1 MSNNQLPTHGNQRT
15 MNLNSI
21 IFQNIVD
28 SPYLRT
34 IGELESFQ
42 EIVNEAQRNGKSMVH
57 CFIAVDKVRNANCF
71 AKLCFTLLPFLKSME
86 PFLKGSTPSTAWV
99 IMYKF
104 WTLPL
109 TVRQLEN
116 LIDHPHSV
124 YLRGIGFLYLR
135 FVCKPDQ
142 LWDWLGAYLE
152 DDQEIMLQGGVKP
165 IHSTVGK
172 MCYMLLH
179 DQKFL
184 GQILPR
190 IPVLVMRDLE
200 AKLEPFADA
209 GRAKSGQR
217 DHFKKERSDRDRGS
231 GSGRGT
237 DRDRDD
243 YNGPSRYSRDR
254 SRSRDRGDRG
264 ERGERGER
272 GDRGG
277 RRYDD
282 EDDYRSSRNRDRY
295 RSDRRD
301 DYRRRSRS
309 RSRSPAR
316 R

>member
-1 MSNNQLPTHGNQRT
+1 
-15 MNLNSI
+15 
-21 IFQNIVD
+21 
-28 SPYLRT
+28 
-34 IGELESFQ
+34 
-42 EIVNEAQRNGKSMVH
+42 
-57 CFIAVDKVRNANCF
+57 
-71 AKLCFTLLPFLKSME
+71 
-86 PFLKGSTPSTAWV
+86 
-99 IMYKF
+99 MYKF

-152 DDQEIMLQGGVKP
+152 DDQEIMLQSGVKP
-165 IHSTVGK
+165 VYSTIGK

-200 AKLEPFADA
+200 VKLEPYADA
-209 GRAKSGQR
+209 GRAKTGQR
-217 DHFKKERSDRDRGS
+217 DHLKKERPDRDRGS
-231 GSGRGT
+231 GRG
-237 DRDRDD
+237 RDRERDD
-243 YNGPSRYSRDR
+243 NYRGPRYDRDR
-254 SRSRDRGDRG
+254 SRSR
-264 ERGERGER
+264 ERSR
-272 GDRGG
+272 DRGG
-277 RRYDD
+277 RGR
-282 EDDYRSSRNRDRY
+282 RSYSKSRSRSRDRY
-295 RSDRRD
+295 RDRRD

-309 RSRSPAR
+309 RSPAR

>member
-42 EIVNEAQRNGKSMVH
+42 EIVNEAQRN
-57 CFIAVDKVRNANCF
+57 
-71 AKLCFTLLPFLKSME
+71 E

-217 DHFKKERSDRDRGS
+217 DHFKKERSDRERGS

-264 ERGERGER
+264 ERGDR